1 MTPAMKLFAALAL
14 VLLCTGC
21 DNLQVPQK
29 PQPPPVV
36 APPAHSRFV
45 IYASAGETFLVDTEG
60 GKVWRYSATDKAF
73 LEIPV
78 TSKIINYDSQGN
90 RIPPDPKDPL
100 GIFDSPKPK

>member
-1 MTPAMKLFAALAL
+1 MAPAMKLGLLLTL
-14 VLLCTGC
+14 VLLCIGC
-21 DNLQVPQK
+21 DSPQIQQK
-29 PQPPPVV
+29 PQPAPV
-36 APPAHSRFV
+36 APPAHPRFA
-45 IYASAGETFLVDTEG
+45 IYGSAGETFLVDSEG